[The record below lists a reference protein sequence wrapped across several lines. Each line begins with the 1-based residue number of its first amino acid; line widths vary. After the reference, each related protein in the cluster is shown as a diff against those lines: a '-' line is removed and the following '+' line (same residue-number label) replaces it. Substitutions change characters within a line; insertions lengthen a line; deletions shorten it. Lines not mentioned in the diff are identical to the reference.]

1 MEFNMTIF
9 TNDLIDK
16 VSKFSFRY
24 SIEIYDIIGTSKE
37 KEVTK
42 YLTKDKDRW
51 TKELQSI
58 INKNGGSIS
67 SIEAQFKRSVKL
79 HCMTND
85 LSLKSG
91 RFSPIMARHFINAA
105 WKCYG
110 ENHSA
115 GGLNRGGPLGISNP
129 ERYDFKSICDFLEKD
144 VFFTGDKVKV
154 KTKEKSNQASS
165 NEKETRELLLRRY
178 KDKNEENQK
187 NIKIIEEKTKQN
199 NTLIK
204 RISDLEN
211 VIDFNKEEK
220 FSKEE
225 KLEFEPKEKEDKV
238 TIKNKFEYE
247 DNSKHFTLFGGDF
260 EFFDLRKAGFL
271 FILICVLLFLIAYN
285 DYEINNILKL
295 VLSIIKE

>member
-1 MEFNMTIF
+1 MTIF

-16 VSKFSFRY
+16 ISKFSFRY
-24 SIEIYDIIGTSKE
+24 SIEIYDIIGTSDE

-51 TKELQSI
+51 VKELQSI
-58 INKNGGSIS
+58 IDKNGGSIS
-67 SIEAQFKRSVKL
+67 SIESQFKRSVKL
-79 HCMTND
+79 HCKSND

-91 RFSPIMARHFINAA
+91 RFSPVMARHFINAA

-110 ENHSA
+110 ENHSD
-115 GGLNRGGPLGISNP
+115 GGLNRGGPLGTSNP
-129 ERYDFKSICDFLEKD
+129 ERYNFNSMCDYLEKE
-144 VFFTGDKVKV
+144 VFFISNKVKV
-154 KTKEKSNQASS
+154 KTKEKSNQTSS
-165 NEKETRELLLRRY
+165 GEKETRELLLRRF

-199 NTLIK
+199 NELIK
-204 RISDLEN
+204 RISDLEK
-211 VIDFNKEEK
+211 VIDFNK
-220 FSKEE
+220 KEE
-225 KLEFEPKEKEDKV
+225 SNQKEVELESVSKEKEDKV
-238 TIKNKFEYE
+238 TIENKFEYE

-260 EFFDLRKAGFL
+260 EFFDLRKTGFL
-271 FILICVLLFLIAYN
+271 FILICVLLFLIVYN